1 MDGEST
7 TVGTGGAIVMRSD
20 AGADLVET
28 LLNARALTQAIDKR
42 ANPDGA
48 HEGAS
53 PVEVGGPDDGS

>member
-1 MDGEST
+1 
-7 TVGTGGAIVMRSD
+7 MRSD
-20 AGADLVET
+20 AGADFVET
-28 LLNARALTQAIDKR
+28 LLNARALTQAIDQR